1 MLIDMLKC
9 SGGCVLVAGSG
20 VAAVCLRDSSRL
32 TRADGD
38 VGLFVWHAR
47 GGGECVREVD
57 MRGWWSEGGGWVVV
71 FVESGRGELVQ
82 VVREGEVKR

>member
-9 SGGCVLVAGSG
+9 SGGSLYVAGSG
-20 VAAVCLRDSSRL
+20 VAAVCLRDSRRL

-38 VGLFVWHAR
+38 VGLVVKHAR
-47 GGGECVREVD
+47 GGGERVREVD

-71 FVESGRGELVQ
+71 FVEWAR
-82 VVREGEVKR
+82 VRRRSWCRL